1 MTTQLFKIITS
12 KDEIVIGMK
21 PVDME
26 AMGGNDA
33 PAIGRKLV
41 AQGSLGLWQYAVRRG
56 GDGALEQAPLR
67 LVSVL
72 ANDSLRIEPYSSPLP
87 IAD

>member
-21 PVDME
+21 PEDME
-26 AMGGNDA
+26 AMGGSDA

-41 AQGSLGLWQYAVRRG
+41 VEGSLGLWQYAVRRG
-56 GDGALEQAPLR
+56 GDGSLEQAPLR
-67 LVSVL
+67 LISVL
-72 ANDSLRIEPYSSPLP
+72 AHDSLRIEPYASPLP